1 MTTHP
6 ASTPEPPRR
15 LHINPRVAG
24 IIILLIAIISACVI
38 ATDILSPRNRNPA
51 PPQPIPK

>member
-1 MTTHP
+1 VTTHP